1 VRIVS
6 VYDELLAAQPSP
18 VIALNRAVAVS
29 MASGPAAG
37 LALVDAIAA
46 SGDLADYHLLHSTR
60 GELLG
65 RLGRLEEARVALAR
79 ARELATNEV
88 DRRYL
93 DRRMRELAS

>member
-1 VRIVS
+1 
-6 VYDELLAAQPSP
+6 
-18 VIALNRAVAVS
+18 

-46 SGDLADYHLLHSTR
+46 SGDLADYHLFHSTR
-60 GELLG
+60 GELLR
-65 RLGRLEEARVALAR
+65 RLGRLEDARVALAR

-93 DRRMRELAS
+93 DRRLAEIDDAEQRT